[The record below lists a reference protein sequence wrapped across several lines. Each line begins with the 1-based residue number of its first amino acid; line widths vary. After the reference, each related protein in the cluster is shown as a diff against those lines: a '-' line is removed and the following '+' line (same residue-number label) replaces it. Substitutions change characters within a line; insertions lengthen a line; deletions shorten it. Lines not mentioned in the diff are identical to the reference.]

1 METSTKPQTELED
14 LLGSPPKKER
24 MVTRC
29 DGTQVPFSVEMLYEF
44 LSDKLEGLN
53 KEYMNLDLIVNKVK

>member
-1 METSTKPQTELED
+1 MEISNKPQTELEE
-14 LLGSPPKKER
+14 LLGTPPKKER

-29 DGTQVPFSVEMLYEF
+29 DGTQVPFSDDMLYEF

-53 KEYMNLDLIVNKVK
+53 K

>member
-29 DGTQVPFSVEMLYEF
+29 DGTQVPFSDEMLYGF

-53 KEYMNLDLIVNKVK
+53 KQYIELDLIVNKVK

>member
-14 LLGSPPKKER
+14 LLVSPPKKER

-29 DGTQVPFSVEMLYEF
+29 DGTQVPFSDEMLYEF

-53 KEYMNLDLIVNKVK
+53 KQYIELDLIVNKVK